1 MPLTAHPELPDGI
14 ERSID
19 ILGNRVR
26 VAVIRSLLTA
36 GPATRR
42 ALSERTGLSMSLLQI
57 HLAALEEL
65 GAVDL
70 TPPRSEPG
78 VRPRL
83 YSADPDTISRV
94 IDSLRKG
101 LSL

>member
-1 MPLTAHPELPDGI
+1 MPLTAHPDLPEGV

-26 VAVIRSLLTA
+26 VAVIRSLLA
-36 GPATRR
+36 DGPATRKG
-42 ALSERTGLSMSLLQI
+42 LSERLGLSMSLLQI
-57 HLAALEEL
+57 HLAALENL
-65 GAVDL
+65 GAVEL

-83 YSADPDTISRV
+83 YSADAESISRV
-94 IDSLRKG
+94 IATLRRG
-101 LSL
+101 LLL